1 MVTDVQKNA
10 LIEAACAVRENAYAP
25 YSNYLVGAAILVEDG
40 RVFTGVNVENVSF
53 GLSICAER
61 TAVFKAVSEGF
72 RKILAVA
79 ICTAT
84 AGSPCG
90 ACRQVL
96 FEFSGDIPVWYTDTK
111 GTVIESSLNYLIP
124 DCFEPGHLDFV
135 E

>member
-1 MVTDVQKNA
+1 MVTDAQKKS
-10 LIEAACAVRENAYAP
+10 LIEAACTVRENAYAP
-25 YSNYLVGAAILVEDG
+25 YSKYKVGAAILVEDG
-40 RVFTGVNVENVSF
+40 RVFTGVNVENASY

-61 TAVFKAVSEGF
+61 TAVFKAISEGASE
-72 RKILAVA
+72 IMAVA

-96 FEFSGDIPVWYTDTK
+96 FEFAGDIPVWYTDTK
-111 GTVIESSLNYLIP
+111 GTVIEASLHYLIP
-124 DCFEPGHLDFV
+124 DCFDPDHLDFA

>member
-1 MVTDVQKNA
+1 MVTDAQKKV

-25 YSNYLVGAAILVEDG
+25 YSKYKVGAAIMVEDG
-40 RVFTGVNVENVSF
+40 RVFTGVNVENASY

-61 TAVFKAVSEGF
+61 TAVFKAVSEGA

-96 FEFSGDIPVWYTDTK
+96 VEFAGDIPVWYTDTK
-111 GTVIESSLNYLIP
+111 GTVIETSLHNLLP
-124 DCFEPGHLDFV
+124 DHFEPGHLDFV
-135 E
+135 A